1 MTLLKYPG
9 AKNTLA
15 PWITAQFAPHTH
27 YLDSHAGS
35 AAVLLAKK
43 PAPHEVLND
52 LDGRLINAF
61 RVVREQGARLA
72 ELIEMT
78 PYSRA
83 EYYQSYEISSDPL
96 EDARRFFVRCWMA
109 HGFKPHCRT
118 GWRHNGSKGI
128 QPVTR
133 LWNNVPDAIRDT
145 MRRLKDVE
153 IECQP
158 ALALI
163 ERYKTADTLIYCD
176 PPYVMSTRVHKKIY
190 AYEMTDADHHTLL
203 DALDAHPG
211 PVVLSG
217 YRSALYDD
225 RLPYWRR
232 IEKDVQDQKGQ
243 RRSEC
248 LWLNPVC
255 QERMSYGPLFSES
268 EVE

>member
-1 MTLLKYPG
+1 MATLIKYPG

-15 PWITAQFAPHTH
+15 PWIVAQFPAHAH

-35 AAVLLAKK
+35 AAVLLAKP
-43 PAPHEVLND
+43 PAPHEVMND
-52 LDGRLINAF
+52 LDGRLVNAF
-61 RVVREQGARLA
+61 RVVREHGDELARLID
-72 ELIEMT
+72 LT

-83 EYYQSYEISSDPL
+83 EYYLSYEQSPDSV

-109 HGFKPHCRT
+109 HGFKPYCRT
-118 GWRHNGSKGI
+118 GWRHNGSKSL

-133 LWNNVPDAIRDT
+133 LWNSVPDAIRET
-145 MRRLKDVE
+145 MRRLKSVE

-163 ERYKTADTLIYCD
+163 ERYRTADTMIYCD
-176 PPYVMSTRVHKKIY
+176 PPYVMNTRAHKKIY
-190 AYEMTDADHHTLL
+190 AHEMTDAEHLTLL
-203 DALDAHPG
+203 DALDLHPG

-225 RLPYWRR
+225 RLPHWRR
-232 IEKDVQDQKGQ
+232 IERGVQDQKGQ
-243 RRSEC
+243 VRAEC

-255 QERMSYGPLFSES
+255 VERLGYGPLFDY
-268 EVE
+268 VAA